1 MKYRMLTLVLALM
14 LAVPAVVF
22 AGDDKAKDQ
31 AKKSD
36 EAETI
41 GDATEVIKE
50 FAGMKEGPPRG
61 LVEKAEAIIIVP
73 GLVKASFV
81 VGGEHGD
88 GVLVARD
95 ANGNWGQPV
104 LVDITGG
111 SIGWQA
117 GVSST
122 DLVLIFMRDANV
134 NELLDGEFKLSGEA
148 GVAVGPLGREGSAGA
163 DVHFDEP
170 IYSYSRS
177 KGVFAGVSVEGTQIG
192 LDDDSNVV
200 LYGPSPVVKEVIMK
214 EPAPGSAGHHLATA
228 LRKLTG
234 EPKAAGTPAS
244 GSK

>member
-1 MKYRMLTLVLALM
+1 MKYRMLTLILALM
-14 LAVPAVVF
+14 MVVPTVLF
-22 AGDDKAKDQ
+22 AGDEKKDV
-31 AKKSD
+31 AKSD

-41 GDATEVIKE
+41 TDATVVIKE

-88 GVLVARD
+88 GVLLARD
-95 ANGNWGQPV
+95 ANGNWGQP
-104 LVDITGG
+104 LFVDVTGG

-122 DLVLIFMRDANV
+122 DLILILMRDANV
-134 NELLDGEFKLSGEA
+134 KEILDGEFKVGGEA
-148 GVAVGPLGREGSAGA
+148 GVALGPLGREGSAGT

-177 KGVFAGVSVEGTQIG
+177 KGVFAGVSVEGTKIS
-192 LDDDSNVV
+192 LDGDSNVV
-200 LYGPSPVVKEVIMK
+200 LYGATPNAHEVIMK
-214 EPAPGSAGHHLATA
+214 PAAAGTASAELASA
-228 LRKLTG
+228 LRQLTG
-234 EPKAAGTPAS
+234 EKKPETGAKTS